1 MSLFLNGD
9 LVMFIIAGLGNPGKE
24 YDNTRHN
31 IGFRTVDA
39 LAEKYGIDVRE
50 KKHKGLIGKGVINGN
65 KVVLVK
71 PQTYMNLSGE
81 CLREVCD
88 YYKVDVES
96 ELIVVYDDI
105 TLDVGG
111 IRVRKKGS
119 AGGHNGMKSIIS
131 KLGSDGFMRI
141 RVGIGEKP
149 ARMDLADWVL
159 GHFPESDKENLK
171 SGVDDAISATNLLL
185 EGEVDEAMNRYN
197 RKVNRP

>member
-1 MSLFLNGD
+1 
-9 LVMFIIAGLGNPGKE
+9 MFIIAGLGNPGKN

-31 IGFRTVDA
+31 IGFETLDA
-39 LAEKYGIDVRE
+39 LASKYGIDIRE

-71 PQTYMNLSGE
+71 PQTFMNLSGE

-88 YYKVDVES
+88 YYKADPES
-96 ELIVVYDDI
+96 EVVVIYDDI

-131 KLGSDGFMRI
+131 NLGTEGFMRV

-159 GHFPESDKENLK
+159 GHFPSSDRENLN
-171 SGVDDAISATNLLL
+171 SAINDAIDAVNMLMA
-185 EGEVDEAMNRYN
+185 GDCDEAMNRYN
-197 RKVNRP
+197 RKVNRE